1 MYSKFPLAILE
12 PFSRI
17 VRPYNNAGSFNAT
30 VFISMLSGGRAG
42 VSINSPAAAN
52 TSLLVSIVWRADNNS
67 ARERRTCSGVWRSVT
82 ISIEIIVFRNK

>member
-1 MYSKFPLAILE
+1 MYSKFPLAIQE

-30 VFISMLSGGRAG
+30 VFISMLSGGGRAG

-52 TSLLVSIVWRADNNS
+52 TSLLVSIVSRADNNS
-67 ARERRTCSGVWRSVT
+67 TRERCTCSGVWRSVT
-82 ISIEIIVFRNK
+82 ISI

>member
-1 MYSKFPLAILE
+1 MYSKFPLAIQE

-17 VRPYNNAGSFNAT
+17 VRPYYNAGSFNAT

-52 TSLLVSIVWRADNNS
+52 TSLLVYYCL
-67 ARERRTCSGVWRSVT
+67 ARGQSTRPVNVAPVPACGEA
-82 ISIEIIVFRNK
+82 

>member
-1 MYSKFPLAILE
+1 MYSKFPLAIQE

-52 TSLLVSIVWRADNNS
+52 TSLLVSIVSHADNNS
-67 ARERRTCSGVWRSVT
+67 ARERCTCSGVWRSVT
-82 ISIEIIVFRNK
+82 ISI

>member
-1 MYSKFPLAILE
+1 MYSKFPLAIQE

-52 TSLLVSIVWRADNNS
+52 TSLLVALDNNS
-67 ARERRTCSGVWRSVT
+67 ARERCTCSGVWRSVT
-82 ISIEIIVFRNK
+82 ISI

>member
-1 MYSKFPLAILE
+1 MYSKFPLAIQE

-17 VRPYNNAGSFNAT
+17 VRPYNNAGSFNVT

-52 TSLLVSIVWRADNNS
+52 TSLLVSS
-67 ARERRTCSGVWRSVT
+67 ART
-82 ISIEIIVFRNK
+82 ITRPVNVAPVPACGEA